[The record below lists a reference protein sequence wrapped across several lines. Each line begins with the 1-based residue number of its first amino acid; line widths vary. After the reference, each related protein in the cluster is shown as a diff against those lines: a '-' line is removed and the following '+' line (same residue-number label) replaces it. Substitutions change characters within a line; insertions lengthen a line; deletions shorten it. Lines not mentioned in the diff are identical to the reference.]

1 MLPDFPRK
9 SYCSIMLFL
18 EFKFHEAETVIS
30 FKNADAFDCKSW
42 HSGVQWG
49 FFVIINSVIIL

>member
-1 MLPDFPRK
+1 
-9 SYCSIMLFL
+9 MLFL